1 MISDGEAAALFS
13 RYGLG
18 DVSRISDPDPLLYH
32 AFGLQRGRLSQLLS
46 WKVWWRT
53 LIAGIAYRHW
63 AGRLKG
69 DRRQMPG
76 VFLMNNG
83 EVVHEF
89 RHRTAADRPD
99 YTDIANCA
107 VGFGSGDPGSIEL

>member
-63 AGRLKG
+63 AGRLKFTNSG
-69 DRRQMPG
+69 
-76 VFLMNNG
+76 
-83 EVVHEF
+83 
-89 RHRTAADRPD
+89 TAPPRIVRITP
-99 YTDIANCA
+99 T
-107 VGFGSGDPGSIEL
+107 